1 MMLNNPYAKYAN
13 NKVNMASPAELTL
26 MLYEGAIKFNNVA
39 IDAIDHK
46 NIQDAH
52 NNIMKADRILRE
64 LSVTLNRKYA
74 VAKDFD
80 TIYNYLLRRLHEANI
95 KKDKAILEEVNT
107 HLRSVRDTWKQ
118 VMQKCRTGEVD
129 DPAARSRV

>member
-1 MMLNNPYAKYAN
+1 MMLNNPYAQYAN

-26 MLYEGAIKFNNVA
+26 MLYEGAIKFNNIAMEA
-39 IDAIDHK
+39 IDRND
-46 NIQDAH
+46 IQEAH
-52 NNIMKADRILRE
+52 NNIMKADRIIRE
-64 LSVTLNRKYA
+64 LSITLNRQYA

-80 TIYNYLLRRLHEANI
+80 TIYNYLMRRLHEANM

-118 VMQKCRTGEVD
+118 VMQKCRVGDVD
-129 DPAARSRV
+129 EPMAKTRV